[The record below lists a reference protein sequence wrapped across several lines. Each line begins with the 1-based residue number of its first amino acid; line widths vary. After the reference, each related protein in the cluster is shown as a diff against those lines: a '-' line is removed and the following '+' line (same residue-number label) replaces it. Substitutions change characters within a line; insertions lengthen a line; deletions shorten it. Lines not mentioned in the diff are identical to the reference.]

1 MSDPQIYIDAER
13 QVLSAI
19 MHGAAEAATEHLAP
33 SDFYS
38 HRHAIMYDHLL
49 ELWGGGEPTDP
60 VALMKRLADRGEL
73 TKPETAGYLHEI
85 YALHAD
91 PMQIGYY
98 ARIVLDG
105 AEQREASITAV
116 KLAKAAEISDPDVR
130 REKTAEILAEVARTV
145 DRAAGPDSWSPI
157 DLGPYLDG
165 TIVRPEPTV
174 GVARADGLRLLYPGK
189 EHSVIG
195 EMESGK
201 SWFSLACVAAE
212 LLSGNTVV
220 YVHFEEDDPADT
232 VDRLRSLQVPAYQI
246 RSQFLFIGPHA
257 PATPERIARL
267 ADRRPTLVVLDGQNE
282 GMILHG
288 QEIRE
293 EGGAGEFRNL
303 LIKPWT
309 AVGAAVLAC
318 DHVTKDKENR
328 GRYAIGS
335 IHKGNALNGSLIV
348 LENAEPFGRGE
359 RGMSRVYVT
368 KDRPGHLR
376 RHGQKTKTPGKTYLG
391 MLTVDDT
398 RQWHDGLDV
407 MFAAPA
413 ATAPDDEP
421 ISKADPY
428 KEAKEAILRALADQ
442 PEQAVPSMRKLEAL
456 VRESGYEVARGSL
469 QGPADGLVVK
479 GRLEEVPG
487 KRGAT
492 GYRIKV
498 VPEAPSEAPPTDPET
513 LPSL

>member
-1 MSDPQIYIDAER
+1 MTDPTVYVDAER

-19 MHGAAEAATEHLAP
+19 MHGGAEAATEHLAP

-38 HRHAIMYDHLL
+38 PRHAVMYDHLL
-49 ELWGGGEPTDP
+49 ELWGAGEPTDP
-60 VALMKRLADRGEL
+60 PALLKRLADRGEL
-73 TKPETAGYLHEI
+73 TKSETAGYLHEI
-85 YALHAD
+85 YALDGD
-91 PMQIGYY
+91 PLQVGYY

-105 AEQREASITAV
+105 ADQREASVAAV
-116 KLAKAAEISDPDVR
+116 KLAKAAEISDPELR
-130 REKTAEILAEVARTV
+130 RAKTSEILAQIAASNE
-145 DRAAGPDSWSPI
+145 RAAGPDSWSPI

-165 TIVRPEPTV
+165 TVTRPEPTV
-174 GVARADGLRLLYPGK
+174 GLARSDGLQLIYPGK

-212 LLSGNTVV
+212 LMSGNYVV
-220 YVHFEEDDPADT
+220 YIHFEEDDPADT
-232 VDRLRSLQVPAYQI
+232 VDRLRSLHVPAYQI
-246 RSQFLFIGPHA
+246 RSHFLFIGPHA
-257 PATPERIARL
+257 PATPERIAKL
-267 ADRRPTLVVLDGQNE
+267 AERRPSLVVLDGQNE

-328 GRYAIGS
+328 GRYALGS

-359 RGMSRVYVT
+359 RGASRVYVV
-368 KDRPGHLR
+368 KDRPGHIR

-398 RQWHDGLDV
+398 RRWHDALDLSW
-407 MFAAPA
+407 APPA
-413 ATAPDDEP
+413 DTTPDDEP
-421 ISKADPY
+421 ISKLDPY
-428 KEAKEAILRALADQ
+428 REAKEAILRALADQ

-456 VRESGYEVARGSL
+456 VREGGYQVTRGAL
-469 QGPADGLVVK
+469 QGPADGLVVT

-487 KRGAT
+487 GRGAT
-492 GYRIKV
+492 GYRIKAV
-498 VPEAPSEAPPTDPET
+498 VEPPSTDPGEQLS
-513 LPSL
+513 LPT

>member
-1 MSDPQIYIDAER
+1 MSDPQLFVDAER

-19 MHGAAEAATEHLAP
+19 MHGGAEAATEHLAP

-38 HRHAIMYDHLL
+38 PRHAVMYDHLL
-49 ELWGGGEPTDP
+49 ELWGAGEPTDP
-60 VALMKRLADRGEL
+60 VALLKRLSDRNEL
-73 TKPETAGYLHEI
+73 TRSDTATYLHEI
-85 YALHAD
+85 YALDGD
-91 PMQIGYY
+91 PLQIGYY

-105 AEQREASITAV
+105 ADQRDAAVAAV
-116 KLAKAAEISDPDVR
+116 KLAKAAEISDPDTR
-130 REKTAEILAEVARTV
+130 RAKTAEILAELTRSSERSQGT
-145 DRAAGPDSWSPI
+145 DSWSPL

-165 TIVRPEPTV
+165 TVTRPEPTI
-174 GVARADGLRLLYPGK
+174 GLQRQDGLQVIYPGK

-201 SWFSLACVAAE
+201 SWFTLACTAAE
-212 LLSGNTVV
+212 LMQGNTVV

-232 VDRLRSLQVPAYQI
+232 VDRLLALRVPGYQI
-246 RSQFLFIGPHA
+246 RSHFLFIGPHT
-257 PATPERIARL
+257 PASPDRIARL
-267 ADRRPTLVVLDGQNE
+267 AERRPTLVVLDGQNE

-328 GRYAIGS
+328 GRYALGS
-335 IHKGNALNGSLIV
+335 IHKGNALNGALIV

-359 RGMSRVYVT
+359 RGMSRVYVV
-368 KDRPGHLR
+368 KDRPGHIR

-391 MLTVDDT
+391 MMTVDDT
-398 RQWHDGLDV
+398 RQWHDGLDLV
-407 MFAAPA
+407 WATPA
-413 ATAPDDEP
+413 STAPDDEP
-421 ISKADPY
+421 ISKSDPY
-428 KEAKEAILRALADQ
+428 REAKEAILRALADQ
-442 PEQAVPSMRKLEAL
+442 PEQSVPSMRKLEAL
-456 VRESGYEVARGSL
+456 IREAGYAVRRGSL
-469 QGPADGLVVK
+469 QGPADGLVVS

-487 KRGAT
+487 GRGAT
-492 GYRIKV
+492 GYRIKAV
-498 VPEAPSEAPPTDPET
+498 VEPPSTDPGEQLS
-513 LPSL
+513 LPT